1 MNAKLNQMTLLMLV
15 IISILTSGCS
25 ALFDK
30 ELEWGYVEPES
41 YPVLKAIGYAPIAAQ
56 LSDSD
61 TGKMLQAMKASK
73 LDAYRELTEQV
84 YGQKIDGN
92 TSVEQW
98 IVQDSQVDATVR
110 GVIRGAKVVRQ
121 YPVGDDLYATELS
134 LDMAVVH
141 DLYLSVAKPK
151 QLKRVTFH

>member
-1 MNAKLNQMTLLMLV
+1 MQL
-15 IISILTSGCS
+15 
-25 ALFDK
+25 
-30 ELEWGYVEPES
+30 
-41 YPVLKAIGYAPIAAQ
+41 Q

-98 IVQDSQVDATVR
+98 VVQNSQVDATVR
-110 GVIRGAKVVRQ
+110 GVIRGAK
-121 YPVGDDLYATELS
+121 S
-134 LDMAVVH
+134 LDNT
-141 DLYLSVAKPK
+141 
-151 QLKRVTFH
+151 R